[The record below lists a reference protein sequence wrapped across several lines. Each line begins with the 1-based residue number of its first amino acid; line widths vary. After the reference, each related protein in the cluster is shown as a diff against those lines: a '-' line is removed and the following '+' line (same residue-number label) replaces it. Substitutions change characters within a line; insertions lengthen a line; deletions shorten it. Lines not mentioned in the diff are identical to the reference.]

1 MLAPPWISRLRR
13 QRACA
18 RYEPGKDVIKYIPE
32 TGSTNAD
39 LLAALRAGER
49 VGEGDWLVAERQTA
63 GRGRQGRE
71 WFDGA
76 GNFMGSTVVRLAPS
90 DPPPASFALAVGLA
104 VYEAV
109 LALLAD
115 PAPLWLKW
123 PNDVTY
129 AGAKLAGIL
138 LEREGEALVV
148 GSGVNLAQ
156 APTIE
161 GRETLALAELIPVP
175 DRDLFAGALAASFA
189 TELERWRSYGLD
201 PLVRRWQAAAH
212 PPGTQLT
219 VSPPGEAPLTGAF
232 DGLTGDG
239 ALRLR
244 LADGSSR
251 VMHAGDV
258 FFAHEPKHEKG

>member
-1 MLAPPWISRLRR
+1 MIT
-13 QRACA
+13 
-18 RYEPGKDVIKYIPE
+18 VVPE

-49 VGEGDWLVAERQTA
+49 VRDGDWLIADRQTA

-76 GNFMGSTVVRLAPS
+76 GNFMGSTIVRVTPG

-104 VYEAV
+104 LYETAV
-109 LALLAD
+109 PLLPD
-115 PAPLWLKW
+115 PAALRLKW

-129 AGAKLAGIL
+129 AGAKLAGVL
-138 LEREGEALVV
+138 LEREGDALVV
-148 GSGVNLAQ
+148 GIGVNLAA
-156 APTIE
+156 APRIE
-161 GRETLALAELIPVP
+161 GRETIALAELGPAP
-175 DRDLFAGALAASFA
+175 DRDYFAASLAAVFKA
-189 TELERWRSYGLD
+189 ELERWRSYGLD

-212 PPGTQLT
+212 PPGTPLT
-219 VSPPGEAPLTGAF
+219 VAPPGEEPLTGVF
-232 DGLTGDG
+232 DGLTQDG

-244 LADGSSR
+244 LADGTAR

-258 FFAHEPKHEKG
+258 FFAHERG

>member
-1 MLAPPWISRLRR
+1 MIRT
-13 QRACA
+13 
-18 RYEPGKDVIKYIPE
+18 VPE

-39 LLAALRAGER
+39 LLATLRMGER
-49 VGEGDWLVAERQTA
+49 VGEGDWLVADRQTA

-76 GNFMGSTVVRLAPS
+76 GNFMGSTVVNLAPG

-109 LALLAD
+109 LPLLPD
-115 PAPLWLKW
+115 PAPLRLKW

-138 LEREGEALVV
+138 LEREGVQLVV
-148 GSGVNLAQ
+148 GIGVNLAA
-156 APTIE
+156 APEIE
-161 GRETLALAELIPVP
+161 GRATVALAALMPAP
-175 DRDLFAGALAASFA
+175 DRDLFAGVLAVSFA

-201 PLVRRWQAAAH
+201 PLARRWQAAAH
-212 PPGTQLT
+212 PPGTPLT
-219 VSPPGEAPLTGAF
+219 LAPPGELPLTGTF
-232 DGLTGDG
+232 DGLTEDG

-244 LADGSSR
+244 LADGSLR

-258 FFAHEPKHEKG
+258 FFAHEPKNEKG

>member
-1 MLAPPWISRLRR
+1 MIRTLS
-13 QRACA
+13 
-18 RYEPGKDVIKYIPE
+18 E

-49 VGEGDWLVAERQTA
+49 VAEGDWLVAERQTA
-63 GRGRQGRE
+63 GRGRQGRA

-76 GNFMGSTVVRLAPS
+76 GNFMGSTVVRLTPRH
-90 DPPPASFALAVGLA
+90 PPPASFALAAGLA
-104 VYEAV
+104 VYEAMV
-109 LALLAD
+109 PLLPD
-115 PAPLWLKW
+115 PAPLGLKW

-148 GSGVNLAQ
+148 GIGVNLAQ
-156 APTIE
+156 APQIE
-161 GRETLALAELIPVP
+161 GRATIALRDLGPAP
-175 DRDLFAGALAASFA
+175 DRDLFAGMLAESFA
-189 TELERWRSYGLD
+189 AELERWRSHGLD
-201 PLVRRWQAAAH
+201 PLARRWQAAAH
-212 PPGTQLT
+212 PPGTPLT
-219 VSPPGEAPLTGAF
+219 VAPPGEKPLTGAF
-232 DGLTGDG
+232 DGLTEDG

-258 FFAHEPKHEKG
+258 FLAAEPKPEKG

>member
-1 MLAPPWISRLRR
+1 MIR
-13 QRACA
+13 C
-18 RYEPGKDVIKYIPE
+18 VPE

-49 VGEGDWLVAERQTA
+49 VAESDWLVADRQSA

-76 GNFMGSTVVRLAPS
+76 GNFMGSTVVRLNPG
-90 DPPPASFALAVGLA
+90 DPPPASFALAAGLA
-104 VYEAV
+104 VYEALV
-109 LALLAD
+109 PLLPD
-115 PAPLWLKW
+115 PVPLRLKW

-148 GSGVNLAQ
+148 GIGVNLAQ
-156 APTIE
+156 APNID
-161 GRETLALAELIPVP
+161 GRETLALAELGPAP
-175 DRDLFAGALAASFA
+175 DRDLFAAALAGCFA
-189 TELERWRSYGLD
+189 TEQERWRSYGLD
-201 PLVRRWQAAAH
+201 PLARRWQSAAH
-212 PPGTQLT
+212 PPGTPLT
-219 VSPPGEAPLTGAF
+219 VAPPGEEPVTGAF
-232 DGLTGDG
+232 DGLTENG

-244 LADGSSR
+244 LADGSTR

-258 FFAHEPKHEKG
+258 FFAQERG

>member
-1 MLAPPWISRLRR
+1 
-13 QRACA
+13 
-18 RYEPGKDVIKYIPE
+18 VIAFIPE

-49 VGEGDWLVAERQTA
+49 VAEGDWLVAERQTA

-71 WFDGA
+71 WFDGT
-76 GNFMGSTVVRLAPS
+76 GNFMGSTVVRLAPG

-109 LALLAD
+109 LPLLPD
-115 PAPLWLKW
+115 PAPLQLKW

-138 LEREGEALVV
+138 LEREGDALVV
-148 GSGVNLAQ
+148 GVGVNLAQ
-156 APTIE
+156 APAIT
-161 GRETLALAELIPVP
+161 GRETIALAGVVPTP

-201 PLVRRWQAAAH
+201 PLARRWQAAAH
-212 PPGTQLT
+212 PRGTALT
-219 VSPPGEAPLTGAF
+219 VVPPGEAPLAGSF
-232 DGLTGDG
+232 DGLTEDC

-244 LADGSSR
+244 LADGTAR

-258 FFAHEPKHEKG
+258 FFAYEPGNEKG